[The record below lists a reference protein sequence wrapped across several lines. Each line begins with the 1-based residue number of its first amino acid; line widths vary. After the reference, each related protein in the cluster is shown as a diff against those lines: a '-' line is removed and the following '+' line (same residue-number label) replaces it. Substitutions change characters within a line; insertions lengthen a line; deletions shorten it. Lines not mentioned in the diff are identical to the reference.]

1 LDSWADRTATLLF
14 FIIMGTDYSLPCR
27 FWLVFFHPL
36 IYTFLM
42 CMLYLSDFST
52 SLLWQPIAVFGTELH
67 GTSPTTVCQSPK
79 FLVTNIC
86 DLPDVI
92 NCQFRE
98 FAAAPS
104 GSVHF
109 LSPDQQSGIHC
120 LIICRIQLLTPNN
133 LGGTWRR
140 ICSPDIRSVSALK
153 VLRNR
158 ALQIDI
164 YLLTYLL
171 TYLYDSL
178 WKLVS
183 RRTRTQ
189 TGHQELQN
197 ENSALKM
204 QNPIRLATI
213 FKKMHNFSGTCDP
226 YV

>member
-1 LDSWADRTATLLF
+1 
-14 FIIMGTDYSLPCR
+14 
-27 FWLVFFHPL
+27 
-36 IYTFLM
+36 
-42 CMLYLSDFST
+42 MLYLSEFST
-52 SLLWQPIAVFGTELH
+52 SLLWQSIVVFGTELH
-67 GTSPTTVCQSPK
+67 GTSPTVCQSPK

-171 TYLYDSL
+171 TCMTRCESSYLGAQGRKRATRNYKMRTLL
-178 WKLVS
+178 WKCKIPL
-183 RRTRTQ
+183 
-189 TGHQELQN
+189 G
-197 ENSALKM
+197 
-204 QNPIRLATI
+204 
-213 FKKMHNFSGTCDP
+213 
-226 YV
+226 